1 MSIVNCI
8 GPYEVLPDGTIIK
21 NNNAKSQ
28 DEMPE
33 NMRIQLPKMPAM
45 TGFTIDIPKRN
56 ILGRIVSYETKDVA
70 EVAYQ
75 MECEKAE
82 QKLKA
87 QRAAYRQQAKERLAR
102 IRAAYYKQQVKKI
115 CHSIAQG
122 IRGVFSRQRD

>member
-1 MSIVNCI
+1 MSIVDCI
-8 GPYEVLPDGTIIK
+8 GPYEVLSDGTIIK
-21 NNNAKSQ
+21 KNSANCV
-28 DEMPE
+28 DEIPD
-33 NMRIQLPKMPAM
+33 NMGIKQPKMPAM

-56 ILGRIVSYETKDVA
+56 NFGQIVGYETKDVA

-82 QKLKA
+82 QQLKA

-115 CHSIAQG
+115 CHSIVQG
-122 IRGVFSRQRD
+122 ICGVFSKQRN